1 MSFKKSTSL
10 ILIFFLLVSNMGM
23 ALNVHFCEGKLA
35 SISSAYKVEETCKM
49 PKSSG
54 KKCCAEKDA
63 DHKKCCSDKEL
74 DLKKKTEE
82 VVVKTFSFQIDMPSL
97 VEDWKPLVFE
107 ALPQSIKQT
116 PIEYCCDANAPPL
129 FKLYSQYIF
138 YA

>member
-10 ILIFFLLVSNMGM
+10 ILAFFLLVSNMGM

-35 SISSAYKVEETCKM
+35 SISTAYNVEETCEA
-49 PKSSG
+49 PKTSD
-54 KKCCAEKDA
+54 KKCCAEKEVN
-63 DHKKCCSDKEL
+63 HKKCCSDKEL

-82 VVVKTFSFQIDMPSL
+82 VVIKTFSFQIDIPCL
-97 VEDWKPLVFE
+97 VEDWKPIVFE
-107 ALPQSIKQT
+107 TLPTSIQQT
-116 PIEYCCDANAPPL
+116 KIEYCCDANAPPL

>member
-1 MSFKKSTSL
+1 
-10 ILIFFLLVSNMGM
+10 MGM

-35 SISSAYKVEETCKM
+35 SISTAYNVEETCEK
-49 PKSSG
+49 PKTVE
-54 KKCCAEKDA
+54 KKCCAEKEV

-74 DLKKKTEE
+74 DLKKKSEE
-82 VVVKTFSFQIDMPSL
+82 VVIKTFSFQIDMPCL
-97 VEDWKPLVFE
+97 VEDWKPIVFE
-107 ALPQSIKQT
+107 TLPASIQQT

>member
-10 ILIFFLLVSNMGM
+10 ILAFFLLVSNMGM

-35 SISSAYKVEETCKM
+35 AISTAYNVEGTCKI
-49 PKSSG
+49 PQPSDR
-54 KKCCAEKDA
+54 KCCAEKA
-63 DHKKCCSDKEL
+63 SDHKKCCSDKEL

-82 VVVKTFSFQIDMPSL
+82 IVIKTFSFQVDMPCL
-97 VEDWKPLVFE
+97 VEDWKPIVFE
-107 ALPQSIKQT
+107 NLPQSIKQT